1 MSDEY
6 LIVTEDIP
14 ANGGTVYAY
23 RVGDR
28 ITKEAVEENGL
39 QEYVS
44 APSSKTAKT
53 AVAEAAGAKKE
64 S

>member
-14 ANGGTVYAY
+14 VGTVYAY

-28 ITKEAVEENGL
+28 ITKEAVEANNL
-39 QEYVS
+39 QDYVS
-44 APSSKTAKT
+44 SPTSKAAKS
-53 AVAEAAGAKKE
+53 AVAEATATPKE
-64 S
+64 R